1 MGKVDLQNKYSPL
14 LSAPSETE
22 SDDFPTYVTRNRHN
36 LKPSFKEQLQTVHL
50 QRNVNFLQ
58 QKLVGKCYAII
69 TNDKPEHSTAKK
81 ISPKTNI
88 KANNTNS
95 STQTKGGFPVMA
107 KITRILAANI
117 PRQFFFVIT
126 TTASTRCLV
135 QNFQLICYSQ
145 RVNATSQYNDSGSSR
160 CSKWPKDR
168 MVAVVQHCW
177 LLVQGKEASEK
188 DNQRQLLDRCSRKYW
203 HVR

>member
-1 MGKVDLQNKYSPL
+1 MIGQFRWTSSRTHLLGWNVWQKPKYKFCVIMSVTHVYTL
-14 LSAPSETE
+14 LRW
-22 SDDFPTYVTRNRHN
+22 DVKWF
-36 LKPSFKEQLQTVHL
+36 
-50 QRNVNFLQ
+50 NFCQHTLLAQ
-58 QKLVGKCYAII
+58 QCVSIW
-69 TNDKPEHSTAKK
+69 PQ
-81 ISPKTNI
+81 P
-88 KANNTNS
+88 
-95 STQTKGGFPVMA
+95 KGGFPVMA

-168 MVAVVQHCW
+168 MVAVVKHCW
-177 LLVQGKEASEK
+177 LLVQGKEATEK
-188 DNQRQLLDRCSRKYW
+188 DDQRQLLDRCSRKYW